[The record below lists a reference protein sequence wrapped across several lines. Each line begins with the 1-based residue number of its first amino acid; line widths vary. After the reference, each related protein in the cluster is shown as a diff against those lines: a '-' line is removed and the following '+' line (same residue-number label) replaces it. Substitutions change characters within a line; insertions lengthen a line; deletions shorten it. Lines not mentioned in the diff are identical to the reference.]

1 MLNLVFTSVS
11 ELRQWLEKRNY
22 ESGSPDSFYEWLQKF
37 FDDGN
42 TISIH
47 GEEWDYW
54 ACWELI

>member
-1 MLNLVFTSVS
+1 MFNLTFASVS
-11 ELRQWLEKRNY
+11 KLRQWLEERNY
-22 ESGSPDSFYEWLQKF
+22 ECGDPDSFNEWLYKF